1 MKIMKKLFISLLI
14 IPILFI
20 AASCDKDD
28 NEGDT
33 STNGGSTG
41 PGTNEVWIQGSAY
54 NPATITV
61 DAGTTIKWINKD
73 NIGHTVT
80 SDNNL
85 FDSGTLNLNGTFSL
99 NFPAAGTYSYHCIPH
114 PFMTATVVVK

>member
-1 MKIMKKLFISLLI
+1 MKKTLISILLV
-14 IPILFI
+14 PLLLI

-28 NEGDT
+28 TTEDT
-33 STNGGSTG
+33 GTNGNPSV
-41 PGTNEVWIQGSAY
+41 PGENEVWIQGSSY
-54 NPATITV
+54 VPATITV

-73 NIGHTVT
+73 NLIHTVT

-85 FDSGTLNLNGTFSL
+85 FDSGSLNQNGTFSQS
-99 NFPAAGTYSYHCIPH
+99 FPAAGTYAYHCIPH